1 MEHTPVNAPTE
12 KHVSHDAGTAE
23 DHPHAPYMLIFV
35 VLLVLTL
42 AEVGYSMAFQSSLP
56 KALYIIGLLAMALW
70 KALLVAL
77 YFMHLR
83 FEPKRLWVL
92 CVAPLPLIFILIL
105 SVMMEGSP
113 FGVR

>member
-1 MEHTPVNAPTE
+1 MANPPVNAPTE
-12 KHVSHDAGTAE
+12 KHVSHDAAQ
-23 DHPHAPYMLIFV
+23 DQHPHAPYMLIFV

-42 AEVGYSMAFQSSLP
+42 AEVGYSMAFQNSLP
-56 KALYIIGLLAMALW
+56 RAVYIIGLLAMAVW
-70 KALLVAL
+70 KAILVAL
-77 YFMHLR
+77 YYMHLR

-92 CVAPLPLIFILIL
+92 VIAPLPLIAILLL